1 VTTLLEFE
9 TAAETLPHS
18 QQREL
23 LLFFMERLRAKEPA
37 LPEPRLF
44 SKEQIL
50 GWISEDEED
59 MRRLHREAGAF
70 FTAPMSGQR

>member
-1 VTTLLEFE
+1 MTTLLEIE
-9 TAAETLPHS
+9 TAAETLPET

-23 LLFFMERLRAKEPA
+23 LLFLMERLRVKGPA

-44 SKEQIL
+44 SKDQIQ

-59 MRRLHREAGAF
+59 MRRLQREGRR
-70 FTAPMSGQR
+70 G

>member
-1 VTTLLEFE
+1 MITLLEIE
-9 TAAETLPHS
+9 TAAETLPEP

-23 LLFFMERLRAKEPA
+23 LLFLMERLRAKGPA

-44 SKEQIL
+44 SKEKIQ

-59 MRRLHREAGAF
+59 MRRLQRGA
-70 FTAPMSGQR
+70 